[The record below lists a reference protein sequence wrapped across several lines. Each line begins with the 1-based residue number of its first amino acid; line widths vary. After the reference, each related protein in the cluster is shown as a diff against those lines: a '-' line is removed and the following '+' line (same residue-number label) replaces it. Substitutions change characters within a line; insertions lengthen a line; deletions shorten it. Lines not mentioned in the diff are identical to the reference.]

1 MFSNTEFIM
10 NSNYLFL
17 ALIITGILY
26 SCQGN
31 VSNKAEMTDLENPLS
46 ANHQQVKRVGMVIK
60 IKPERLKEYL
70 ALHSDS
76 EAGVRDLLIKYNLR
90 NFSIFMTQL
99 EDSNYYEFGYYEY
112 WGNDFEADMKML
124 EAEPRNKAWLER
136 CDPMQ
141 IPLDGEISWRE
152 MKRIY
157 ANY

>member
-1 MFSNTEFIM
+1 M

-17 ALIITGILY
+17 AVIITCILY
-26 SCQGN
+26 SCHGN
-31 VSNKAEMTDLENPLS
+31 VTKKAEMAELENPLS
-46 ANHQQVKRVGMVIK
+46 ATHQQVKRVGMVIK
-60 IKPERLKEYL
+60 IKPDRLEEYL

-76 EAGVRDLLIKYNLR
+76 KAGVRDLLIKYNLR

-124 EAEPRNKAWLER
+124 EAEPRNKAWLKL

-141 IPLDGEISWRE
+141 IPLEGSISWKE

-157 ANY
+157 TNY